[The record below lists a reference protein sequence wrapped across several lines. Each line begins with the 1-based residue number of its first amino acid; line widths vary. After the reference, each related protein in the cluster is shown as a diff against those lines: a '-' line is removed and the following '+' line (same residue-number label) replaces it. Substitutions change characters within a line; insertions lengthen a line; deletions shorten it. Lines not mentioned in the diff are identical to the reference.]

1 MARRAC
7 TNGGMPSFTPKHGP
21 IDTPRQPAA
30 AAVRHATGL
39 AMALAACLI
48 AGPVCATA
56 PPMVVVQPAPSIAEP
71 LSTVQLPEAAPVLPT
86 AALAAVPAVPDVS
99 AVSAVSVLA
108 PVDAGLATGSATE
121 PAAPVTP
128 LAVDDSA
135 ATWPRPILAG
145 LPLLAMVIGAG
156 LVAVGW
162 RRARR

>member
-1 MARRAC
+1 LARRAC

-56 PPMVVVQPAPSIAEP
+56 PPMVVVQPAPSVAEP

-86 AALAAVPAVPDVS
+86 AALAAVS

-121 PAAPVTP
+121 PAAPVTT